1 MIHQSL
7 KESSIHQIG
16 TNLDEEEL
24 KRSKEG
30 IFNIKASIQNA
41 NKFNDFPKQFET
53 FKSPNTLKALP

>member
-1 MIHQSL
+1 MIYQSL

-16 TNLDEEEL
+16 TNLDEEES

-41 NKFNDFPKQFET
+41 NKFNDFFKQFET